1 MVRSGNLVTTPL
13 KKHAFTILLAKKYI
27 QIQRFMLL
35 LEQKLKIYTYMRRS
49 FGEGGGE
56 APSPI
61 IYIYIQTP
69 CIILYICLRKTFDN
83 KFFYTANMKLKIV
96 YS

>member
-1 MVRSGNLVTTPL
+1 
-13 KKHAFTILLAKKYI
+13 
-27 QIQRFMLL
+27 
-35 LEQKLKIYTYMRRS
+35 MRRS

-61 IYIYIQTP
+61 IYISIYIYIYRNP
-69 CIILYICLRKTFDN
+69 GIILYICLRKTFDN
-83 KFFYTANMKLKIV
+83 KIFYTANMKLKIV